1 MSSILFSAV
10 LLELLS
16 LSAPGEPMKGGVCTP
31 PVTLYTDFKEDHSQ
45 RSFEAMKEEVGT
57 TLAAAGIQVQWRSLR
72 ISQSEITSG
81 DLVVVSFTG
90 KCRMNDLFL
99 PRVESGPLGWTYVE
113 DGHTSPFSN
122 VDCDR
127 IRAFINPLIPDTGR
141 DDREALLGRALGR
154 VLVHE
159 LYHVFSDS
167 RGHAS
172 QGLCSG
178 LFTARYLLLDH
189 ARLDEKDVSTFRNGE
204 LRRLFGRKHIAQA
217 PPGGC
222 Q

>member
-1 MSSILFSAV
+1 
-10 LLELLS
+10 
-16 LSAPGEPMKGGVCTP
+16 
-31 PVTLYTDFKEDHSQ
+31 
-45 RSFEAMKEEVGT
+45 MKEEVGA
-57 TLAAAGIQVQWRSLR
+57 TLAAAGLQVQWRSLR
-72 ISQSEITSG
+72 ISQPEITSG

-99 PRVESGPLGWTYVE
+99 PHVESGPLGWTYVE

-127 IRAFINPLIPDTGR
+127 IRAFINPLVADAGW

-167 RGHAS
+167 KGHAS
-172 QGLCSG
+172 QGLCSA
-178 LFTARYLLLDH
+178 LFTARYLLLGH
-189 ARLDEKDVSTFRNGE
+189 ARLYEKDVSTFRNGE
-204 LRRLFGRKHIAQA
+204 LRRLFGRKHIAQVL
-217 PPGGC
+217 PSSC